1 MKPATRKTLLPLAAG
16 LLGGLLLSSAWATA
30 RAPQDPMAQPSK
42 EHGLLKEMAGKFDV
56 VAELRISPDQA
67 VPWPV
72 TGTSDARVILGGRFL
87 LTRSIMGSGP
97 DATES
102 LNIMGYDRLQGM
114 YTLISMDT
122 KGTQMNYFSGRRGKD
137 GVIALNDPTQTVSVV
152 MDWDDEDRMEQTI
165 YVPSGKG
172 KETFPF
178 ARSVMTEKPR
188 ADSKPVDKKKK

>member
-30 RAPQDPMAQPSK
+30 TEPQDPMDGPGK

-56 VAELRISPDQA
+56 VTELRFTPDA
-67 VPWPV
+67 DPFPIA
-72 TGTSDARVILGGRFL
+72 GTSDSKVILGGRFL
-87 LTRSIMGSGP
+87 LTRSVTGSGP

-122 KGTQMNYFSGRRGKD
+122 KGTQMNYFSGRRGRD
-137 GVIALNDPTQTVSVV
+137 GSIALSDLTRTVSVV

-165 YVPSGKG
+165 YLPSGKG

-178 ARSVMTEKPR
+178 ARSVMTEKPKD
-188 ADSKPVDKKKK
+188 DSKPADKKKK